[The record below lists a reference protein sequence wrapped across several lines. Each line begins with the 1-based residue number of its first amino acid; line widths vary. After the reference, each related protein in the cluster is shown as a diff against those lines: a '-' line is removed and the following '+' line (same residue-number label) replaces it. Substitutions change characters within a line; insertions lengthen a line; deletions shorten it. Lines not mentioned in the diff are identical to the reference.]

1 MAEITEVFEDMGNKV
16 KKTFK
21 NKPFLIACLG
31 VGVVALILGYKKYNS
46 GGSESEDGI
55 GGYAAIGYGGY
66 PTTTGGGDNTDDN
79 SYYDSWFESIM
90 ETIDQNKQDTD
101 QQISDLGEDFSN
113 QLNGIYD
120 EIGGLYD
127 EMGSN
132 VSRFDKVYTT
142 PAAVE
147 ADNDWYYERQAI
159 LDQMAANSD
168 AYNMVTDKATKD
180 ALHAE
185 NQMLGEYLGLT
196 FDSASGLWM
205 DGGSVAYVT
214 DAQAALAAEKK
225 KAASANGASG
235 FVSNKQHT
243 ENTAKAVT
251 KGTTATTPKTSVAYD
266 PNMDYQAAIN
276 DAIASGAS
284 ADVINNLNQ
293 QRDAKIAAT
302 GGTTAK
308 ANSYYDANT
317 DYQALINQAKASG
330 ASQSVIDNLT
340 AQRDAKVAGESAKT
354 TTSTGSAKAAAKST
368 ATTTANKNSS
378 ATTSAA
384 KKKTVATKETK

>member
-1 MAEITEVFEDMGNKV
+1 MAEITEVFDDVGKKV

-46 GGSESEDGI
+46 GGSESEEGM
-55 GGYAAIGYGGY
+55 GGYAAIGYAGY
-66 PTTTGGGDNTDDN
+66 PTTTGGGDSTDDN

-113 QLNGIYD
+113 QLNGVYD

-147 ADNDWYYERQAI
+147 SDNDWYYERQAI

-168 AYNMVTDKATKD
+168 AYNLVTDKATKD

-185 NQMLGEYLGLT
+185 NMALGEYLGLS

-205 DGGSVAYVT
+205 DGGSVAYIT
-214 DAQAALAAEKK
+214 DAQAALAAERK
-225 KAASANGASG
+225 KAASADGASG

-251 KGTTATTPKTSVAYD
+251 KGTTATIPKSSTAFD

-276 DAIASGAS
+276 NAIASGAS
-284 ADVINNLNQ
+284 ASVINKLNQ
-293 QRDAKIAAT
+293 QRDAKIMAT

-317 DYQALINQAKASG
+317 DYQALINKAKASG
-330 ASQSVIDNLT
+330 ASQTVIDNLT
-340 AQRDAKVAGESAKT
+340 AQRNAKIAAQSTKT
-354 TTSTGSAKAAAKST
+354 TTTTTSAKSAAKN
-368 ATTTANKNSS
+368 TTSNTKNSS
-378 ATTSAA
+378 ATTAAA
-384 KKKTVATKETK
+384 KKKVIATQQVK